1 MSLNSYIICEIS
13 MKENTRNYR
22 MRAGK
27 KEIKSKIIKIL
38 LKSVKRTN
46 RKGQTL
52 KTNKKE
58 ALIHKLSGRV

>member
-1 MSLNSYIICEIS
+1 
-13 MKENTRNYR
+13 